1 MRFVVQAR
9 RDPPRDPPVICCAR
23 AEQPSMRKRSPSD
36 RGATPS
42 PLRALLLALH
52 LAPGL
57 LAGLPVA
64 AGAGPQ
70 ELLYSTE
77 GNRLRRFDVDSI
89 AAPPLLEDVLVPSA
103 SDGEQ
108 GGGAVAGRARDVNG
122 MICRLPDGSGRFVL
136 GEDTGQ
142 PHPRPGW
149 GVFTRDGLQVGKL
162 TPTAFVAQAEPFGCA
177 FDSTGRLFTTE
188 VGNQGFGTP
197 QGQLIVWFPPYDVFP
212 GPPGAYPDTD
222 AVGTNFCKLAV
233 ISTAT
238 GIALDGQDRV
248 YVASPSSSKV
258 FRYSGD
264 FPTGP
269 DAAGGCGRSDALGS
283 PLVDEGRI
291 VEEVFVDAPEA
302 AIPSGIARAPNG
314 NWYVSSVLLGTIA
327 EFDPDGAFV
336 RSIAAPPEP
345 VQELPKSTGSPQSLA
360 VDHEGSLYY
369 ADLDLQG
376 DFFSP
381 EPGPDGKVRRIAF
394 DANGDPL
401 PPVVVRA
408 GLDFPDGVALLPG
421 DFEPAE
427 WRSYAG
433 GPERTFF
440 NDGETILGPGNVGD
454 LRVRWRFPTGSII
467 TASPTVALV
476 DVPGEGAIQVVYFL
490 SWDLNLYAVRLADGS
505 ELWRFATDDQP
516 GASFPA
522 TASVDVSEVDGTP
535 RVFVGQGEVFYS
547 LDAATGQELWRF
559 TAGTGC
565 GGESPPGLCGFDGE
579 RNEIESSAVVHE
591 GLVYFGMDV
600 NDVPTGKG
608 GVFALDARDGRLR
621 WFFDLES
628 GETCRPFE
636 SDDVR
641 RFDGYHTEA
650 ELGLDAGFLATRPG
664 CDFDR
669 TPTGCGNVWS
679 SPALDAERELLYVAS
694 SNCDTDLDPGT
705 SVPPPPMPDYDEAV
719 FALGLDGTPAWRWR
733 PREIDNDD
741 LAFGATPNL
750 FTIELLGESYDVVGV
765 GNKDGTYY
773 VLDRD
778 GVNGVNGVPA
788 GDPNPFAFPYWIR
801 NVVPGGDIGGILASA
816 AVDGLQRRI
825 YFSTAPGR
833 GGVNDPGAG
842 PPQTPTVH
850 ALDMDSGAL
859 VWNNGG
865 EADIQASFGPASAI
879 PGLAF
884 FGHVPVAILR
894 AHETAGDS
902 GARLANFFL
911 DFYGLASGPVVV
923 QGTLLVGNGIGVRTD
938 TGSGPPVVSLVPS
951 ALTAFCVPGQLDC
964 APCRDGFDNDGDDAT
979 DFPDDAGC
987 TSDLDRS
994 EDADCDDGLDNDD
1007 DGARDFPGDAG
1018 CASAQGPTEVP
1029 EPAST
1034 LLGAWAL
1041 ALVSLLARR
1050 NRRPVR
1056 RPRARL
1062 APCRSATSPRPPS
1075 SA

>member
-1 MRFVVQAR
+1 
-9 RDPPRDPPVICCAR
+9 
-23 AEQPSMRKRSPSD
+23 MRKRSPKV
-36 RGATPS
+36 RGAIPCRV
-42 PLRALLLALH
+42 RALLLALP
-52 LAPGL
+52 LVPGL
-57 LAGLPVA
+57 AALPTRA
-64 AGAGPQ
+64 SGSERQ

-77 GNRLRRFDVDSI
+77 GNRLRRFDVDTIDS
-89 AAPPLLEDVLVPSA
+89 PPLLEDVLVPSA

-108 GGGAVAGRARDVNG
+108 GGGSLSGRARDVNG
-122 MICRLPDGSGRFVL
+122 IICRLPDGSGRFVL

-149 GVFTRDGLQVGKL
+149 GLFTRDGLQVGKL

-177 FDSTGRLFTTE
+177 FDSTGILFTTE
-188 VGNQGFGTP
+188 VGNQGFGAP
-197 QGQLIVWFPPYDVFP
+197 QGQLIQWFPPYDVFP
-212 GPPGAYPDTD
+212 GPPGAYPDTA

-238 GIALDGQDRV
+238 GIAIDEQDRV
-248 YVASPSSSKV
+248 YVASPSSSV
-258 FRYSGD
+258 VYRFSGD

-269 DAAGGCGRSDALGS
+269 NPAGGCGRSDALGS
-283 PLVDEGRI
+283 PFVDESRI
-291 VEEVFVDAPEA
+291 ELEVFIDDTRA

-314 NWYVSSVLLGTIA
+314 NWYVSSVLLGTVA
-327 EFDPDGAFV
+327 EFDSDGGFV
-336 RSIAAPPEP
+336 RTIAAPSEP
-345 VQELPKSTGSPQSLA
+345 VQVLPKSTGSPQSLA
-360 VDHEGSLYY
+360 VDHEGAIYY

-381 EPGPDGKVRRIAF
+381 EPGDDGKVRRITF
-394 DANGDPL
+394 DENGDPL
-401 PPVVVRA
+401 PPTVVRA
-408 GLDFPDGVALLPG
+408 GLAFPDGVALLPG
-421 DFEPAE
+421 DFEPSE

-433 GPERTFF
+433 GPERRFF
-440 NDGETILGPGNVGD
+440 NAGETILGPDNVAD

-490 SWDLNLYAVRLADGS
+490 SWDLNLYAVRLSDGS
-505 ELWRFATDDQP
+505 ELWRFETEDQP

-522 TASVDVSEVDGTP
+522 TASVDASEIDGTP
-535 RVFVGQGEVFYS
+535 RVFVGQGEIFYS
-547 LDAATGQELWRF
+547 LDAVTGEELWRF

-565 GGESPPGLCGFDGE
+565 GEGSPPGLCSFDGE
-579 RNEIESSAVVHE
+579 RNEIESSAVVHD
-591 GLVYFGMDV
+591 GLVFFGMDV

-628 GETCRPFE
+628 GSTCRPLE
-636 SDDVR
+636 PDDVR
-641 RFDGYHTEA
+641 RFDGYHTAA
-650 ELGLDAGFLATRPG
+650 ELGLDADFLATRPG

-679 SPALDAERELLYVAS
+679 SPALDVERALLYVAS

-705 SVPPPPMPDYDEAV
+705 SIPPPPMPPYDEAV
-719 FALGLDGTPAWRWR
+719 FALGLDGTPTWRWR

-750 FTIELLGESYDVVGV
+750 FTIRLLGEEREVLGV

-788 GDPNPFAFPYWIR
+788 DDPNPFAFPYWIR
-801 NVVPGGDIGGILASA
+801 NVVAGGDIGGILASA
-816 AVDGLQRRI
+816 AVDELQRRI

-833 GGVNDPGAG
+833 GGVNDPGSG
-842 PPQTPTVH
+842 PPQSPTVH
-850 ALDMDSGAL
+850 ALDLDTGAI

-865 EADIQASFGPASAI
+865 EAEPQASFGPTSAI

-884 FGHVPVAILR
+884 FGHVPVAVLR
-894 AHETAGDS
+894 VHETAADS

-911 DFYGLASGPVVV
+911 DFFGLASAPVVV
-923 QGTLLVGNGIGVRTD
+923 QGTVLVGNGIGVRTD
-938 TGSGPPVVSLVPS
+938 TGSGPPLPSLVAS
-951 ALTAFCVPGQLDC
+951 SLTAFCVPGRLDC
-964 APCRDGFDNDGDDAT
+964 APCRDGFDNDADDAT
-979 DFPDDAGC
+979 DFPGDAGC

-994 EDADCDDGLDNDD
+994 EQDDCDDGLDNDD
-1007 DGARDFPGDAG
+1007 DGLRDFPDDPG
-1018 CASAQGPTEVP
+1018 CASALGVTEVP
-1029 EPAST
+1029 EPASV
-1034 LLGAWAL
+1034 LLEAL
-1041 ALVSLLARR
+1041 ALALASVLARR
-1050 NRRPVR
+1050 SAGRASRS
-1056 RPRARL
+1056 RARL
-1062 APCRSATSPRPPS
+1062 APCRSGASC
-1075 SA
+1075 AW

>member
-1 MRFVVQAR
+1 
-9 RDPPRDPPVICCAR
+9 
-23 AEQPSMRKRSPSD
+23 MRKRSPSH
-36 RGATPS
+36 RGAIPRR
-42 PLRALLLALH
+42 LRTLLLALP
-52 LAPGL
+52 LAPPL
-57 LAGLPVA
+57 AAGLPLPA
-64 AGAGPQ
+64 SGSDAQ

-77 GNRLRRFDVDSI
+77 GNRLRRFDVDTVDS
-89 AAPPLLEDVLVPSA
+89 PPLLEDVLVPSA

-122 MICRLPDGSGRFVL
+122 MVCRLPDGSGRFLL

-142 PHPRPGW
+142 PRPRPGW
-149 GVFTRDGLQVGKL
+149 GLFTRDGVQVGKL

-177 FDSTGRLFTTE
+177 FDSNGVLFTTE

-197 QGQLIVWFPPYDVFP
+197 QGQLIQWFPPYDVFP

-222 AVGTNFCKLAV
+222 AVGTNFCKLGV
-233 ISTAT
+233 VSTAT

-248 YVASPSSSKV
+248 YVASPSSSAV
-258 FRYSGD
+258 FRFSGD
-264 FPTGP
+264 FPTRP
-269 DAAGGCGRSDALGS
+269 DAAGGCGRTDALGS
-283 PLVDEGRI
+283 PLVDEGR
-291 VEEVFVDAPEA
+291 VAQEVFIDDPHA

-327 EFDPDGAFV
+327 EFDPDGGFV

-345 VQELPKSTGSPQSLA
+345 VQALPKSTGSPQSLA
-360 VDHEGSLYY
+360 VDHEGSIYY

-408 GLDFPDGVALLPG
+408 GLDFPDGVAILPG
-421 DFEPAE
+421 NFEPAE

-440 NDGETILGPGNVGD
+440 NDGETILGPDNVGD

-476 DVPGEGAIQVVYFL
+476 DVPGEGVIQVVYFL

-535 RVFVGQGEVFYS
+535 RVFVGQGETFYA
-547 LDAATGQELWRF
+547 LDAVTGEELWRF
-559 TAGTGC
+559 SAGTGC

-579 RNEIESSAVVHE
+579 RNEIESSAVVHD
-591 GLVYFGMDV
+591 GLVFFGMDV

-628 GETCRPFE
+628 GSTCRPAE

-641 RFDGYHTEA
+641 RFDGYHTAA
-650 ELGLDAGFLATRPG
+650 ELGLAADFFATRPG

-669 TPTGCGNVWS
+669 APTGCGNVWS

-694 SNCDTDLDPGT
+694 SNCDTDLDPQT
-705 SVPPPPMPDYDEAV
+705 SVPPPPMPPFDEAV

-733 PREIDNDD
+733 PREIDDDD

-750 FTIELLGESYDVVGV
+750 FTIRVLGEEFDVVGV

-816 AVDGLQRRI
+816 AVDELQRRI

-842 PPQTPTVH
+842 PPQAPTVH

-865 EADIQASFGPASAI
+865 EAEPQASFGPTSAV

-884 FGHVPVAILR
+884 FGHVPVAVLR

-902 GARLANFFL
+902 GARLADLFL

-923 QGTLLVGNGIGVRTD
+923 QGTLLVGNGIGVRSD

-951 ALTAFCVPGQLDC
+951 PLTAFCVPGELDC

-1007 DGARDFPGDAG
+1007 DGARDFPADPG
-1018 CASAQGPTEVP
+1018 CESAQGVTEVP
-1029 EPAST
+1029 EPASA
-1034 LLGAWAL
+1034 LLGACAL

-1050 NRRPVR
+1050 SRRPAR
-1056 RPRARL
+1056 QPRARL
-1062 APCRSATSPRPPS
+1062 APCRSAASPRPPS

>member
-394 DANGDPL
+394 DANGDPQ

-608 GVFALDARDGRLR
+608 GVFALDAQDGRLR

-628 GETCRPFE
+628 GATCRPFE
-636 SDDVR
+636 SDEVR

-679 SPALDAERELLYVAS
+679 SPALDAERELIYVAS

-705 SVPPPPMPDYDEAV
+705 SIPPPPMPPYDEAV

-842 PPQTPTVH
+842 SPQTPTVH

-859 VWNNGG
+859 VWNNAG
-865 EADIQASFGPASAI
+865 EADPQASFGPASAI
-879 PGLAF
+879 PGVVF
-884 FGHVPVAILR
+884 FGHVPGAILR
-894 AHETAGDS
+894 AHETASDS
-902 GARLANFFL
+902 GARLASFFL
-911 DFYGLASGPVVV
+911 DFFGLASGPVVV
-923 QGTLLVGNGIGVRTD
+923 QGTLLVGNGIGVRD
-938 TGSGPPVVSLVPS
+938 SAGSGPPDVSLRPS
-951 ALTAFCVPGQLDC
+951 AVTAFCVPGQLDC

-987 TSDLDRS
+987 TSEIDRS
-994 EDADCDDGLDNDD
+994 EDADCEDGLDNDD

-1029 EPAST
+1029 EPATT